1 VQNTQAFPDDKSKL
15 SSCRIFFVSSK
26 LEIFFGGNKKDT
38 KLLKT
43 FFLHFVFDL
52 AYGKKTCFAKETIF
66 EKSIP
71 VRDYCYTV
79 TD

>member
-1 VQNTQAFPDDKSKL
+1 MV
-15 SSCRIFFVSSK
+15 IY
-26 LEIFFGGNKKDT
+26 GKKYG
-38 KLLKT
+38 KNM
-43 FFLHFVFDL
+43 
-52 AYGKKTCFAKETIF
+52 AYGKKTCFAKETIL